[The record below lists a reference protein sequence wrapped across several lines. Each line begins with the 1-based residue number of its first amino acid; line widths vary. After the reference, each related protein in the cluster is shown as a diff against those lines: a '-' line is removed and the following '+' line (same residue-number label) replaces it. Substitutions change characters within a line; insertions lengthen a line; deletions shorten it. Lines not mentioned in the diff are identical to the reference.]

1 MNAQSHPPTN
11 VTSRPTLVKISK
23 EVILVIQ
30 FLLEDA
36 QLTTNAIMVAKLMKM
51 VAGNVFVGT
60 IMFWAVMSLVV
71 FRLWKILSLRK
82 FFLDLRKKEGR

>member
-1 MNAQSHPPTN
+1 MNAQSHPPTT
-11 VTSRPTLVKISK
+11 VTSTPTLVKTSK
-23 EVILVIQ
+23 EVILVIP

-51 VAGNVFVGT
+51 VAGSVFVGT